1 MTDLQTEN
9 VFLSNQV
16 KTQMD
21 QLNKMN
27 AGKVSTDNHLN
38 GLVDNRGRDTTKN
51 GDIVLKGEKELSPS
65 GNYGKGNV
73 IIHEKELATED
84 HMEVHEKEVKIVFL
98 DGKGHVPDVIESR
111 NFASKAGALEK
122 PKIAP
127 KPKMSRTVGV
137 GDGNV
142 FSSTGNIEVHEKE
155 LRTVYIGGETGK
167 GKMTRNVGILC
178 KAAMRDVGMTH
189 RSENEH
195 SGMAA
200 GSEEIRNKVGDS
212 RNVCSTNSQ
221 TSMKQSSVFS
231 ARHIHI
237 RNEQLHSILSEMLQ
251 KTVHSVGI
259 QCRFATES
267 KSVDATVHCQ
277 RIDVGLQ
284 CRYSERRYRASSFDE
299 ECGR

>member
-16 KTQMD
+16 KTQLD
-21 QLNKMN
+21 QLNKIN
-27 AGKVSTDNHLN
+27 AGKVSTDNNLN
-38 GLVDNRGRDTTKN
+38 GMVNNRGRDATKN
-51 GDIVLKGEKELSPS
+51 GDIVLKGEKELSVAGS
-65 GNYGKGNV
+65 YERGNV
-73 IIHEKELATED
+73 IIHEKELSTED
-84 HMEVHEKEVKIVFL
+84 HMEVREKEVKIVFL

-111 NFASKAGALEK
+111 NFASKAGAPEK
-122 PKIAP
+122 PKISP

-137 GDGNV
+137 EDGDV

-155 LRTVYIGGETGK
+155 LRTVYIGGEAGK

-189 RSENEH
+189 RSDNEH
-195 SGMAA
+195 SGMAT

-212 RNVCSTNSQ
+212 KNVCSKNSQ
-221 TSMKQSSVFS
+221 TSMKQSSVFN

-259 QCRFATES
+259 QCRFAT
-267 KSVDATVHCQ
+267 
-277 RIDVGLQ
+277 
-284 CRYSERRYRASSFDE
+284 ASSLSMRRSTV
-299 ECGR
+299 GASMWVAVQIQ